1 MIRFLL
7 RQGVKRR
14 VKVMGSGVYCLM
26 GRRGRDGS
34 TSMAFMLLGGG
45 VLL

>member
-1 MIRFLL
+1 MIRLLL
-7 RQGVKRR
+7 RQRVKRW

-34 TSMAFMLLGGG
+34 ASMAFMLLGRG